1 MVTEALDYLAE
12 RIPLAERALGEDHAI
27 AIELGWRCVQA
38 IYRHHFFGKTGFRI
52 ELVES
57 VDVLASILDRSARVL
72 GDHHPLTV
80 KIDASMKL
88 CFAEQLDW
96 TLDDFP
102 ADLREIAD
110 RYL

>member
-1 MVTEALDYLAE
+1 MRVLIAGRST
-12 RIPLAERALGEDHAI
+12 LAERALGADHAI
-27 AIELGWRCVQA
+27 VIELNWRWAQA
-38 IYRHHFFGKTGFRI
+38 KYRHHFFGHENFRK
-52 ELVES
+52 ELIQSICILFHVEENS
-57 VDVLASILDRSARVL
+57 SRVL

>member
-1 MVTEALDYLAE
+1 MTEAWQTRE
-12 RIPLAERALGEDHAI
+12 NPFWTSQRALGADHPI
-27 AIELGWRCVQA
+27 AIEIRWRCVQA

-52 ELVES
+52 ELVEAIS
-57 VDVLASILDRSARVL
+57 IHASILDRSARVL

-80 KIDASMKL
+80 KIRASIKL